1 MAHGNIPKDP
11 YENLAR
17 VESIL
22 ARYKRDLA
30 RTLEQLETTKGKLA
44 EHRKIMLAA
53 NASEDDKHQY
63 EVQTRKF
70 MFDIKFY
77 SKGVGKLKG
86 QISWATE
93 RQIPFLK
100 SEIELLEEGKN
111 KEAAL

>member
-1 MAHGNIPKDP
+1 MPHDRIPKDP

-17 VESIL
+17 VDSFL

-30 RTLEQLETTKGKLA
+30 RTLEQLETTKGKLV
-44 EHRKIMLAA
+44 EHRNTMLAA
-53 NASEDDKHQY
+53 DASEDDRKQY
-63 EVQTRKF
+63 EVQERKF

-77 SKGVGKLKG
+77 GKGIGKLRG

-100 SEIELLEEGKN
+100 SEIELLEEGKD